1 MSLWDLQERTG
12 FCRLTAP
19 YNLTPRPS
27 TSSAIRSVPALTV
40 CARNGATRIT
50 CKSYPLFQ
58 QGAPGSIHSRE
69 PAKQRLQDG
78 RTWPGAVTWQMAV
91 LGFESRPQAAQGHVS
106 LTSHTGSGAPFWSSP
121 ALCDSPLGQGTLPHL
136 STACLLH
143 PTRKF
148 SGAAQ
153 KASLVPCLSVFCPAM
168 YALPSC

>member
-1 MSLWDLQERTG
+1 MRERTG

-19 YNLTPRPS
+19 YNLTAHPS
-27 TSSAIRSVPALTV
+27 TSSAICSVPALTV

-50 CKSYPLFQ
+50 RKSYPLFQ
-58 QGAPGSIHSRE
+58 EGAPGSIHSGE
-69 PAKQRLQDG
+69 PTKQRLWEG
-78 RTWPGAVTWQMAV
+78 RTWPGAVTWQVAV
-91 LGFESRPQAAQGHVS
+91 LGFESRPQAARGHVS
-106 LTSHTGSGAPFWSSP
+106 LTSHTGSGDPFWPPP
-121 ALCDSPLGQGTLPHL
+121 ALCASPLGQGTLPHP

-153 KASLVPCLSVFCPAM
+153 EASLVPCPSVLCPAM